1 MASLFDEDCF
11 IPPVDRYSYGFP
23 DPREAPKEGLLAY
36 GGDLEPNRL
45 LSAYRRG
52 IFPWFNAGDPILWWS
67 PDPRLVLYPDRLRL
81 SRSFRRVVR
90 RGDYRV
96 DFDRDFAAVIRACS
110 AVPRPGQEGT
120 WLTETMIDAYESLHK
135 MGWAHSVEVRRGE
148 ELIGG
153 LYGVAMGGAFFGESM
168 FSRRS
173 DGSKIALK
181 ALSDVLRETG
191 YDLIDCQV
199 TTDHFL
205 RWGAVE
211 ISRERFLDELEAAL
225 EKPGLPIG
233 RWTDLRWEYR
243 DGR

>member
-23 DPREAPKEGLLAY
+23 DPRQAPQEGLLAY

-81 SRSFRRVVR
+81 SRSFRRVLR

-120 WLTETMIDAYESLHK
+120 WLTETMIDAYERLYE
-135 MGWAHSVEVRRGE
+135 MGWAHSVEVRREG

-168 FSRRS
+168 FSRCS

-181 ALSDVLRETG
+181 ALSDVLTESG

-211 ISRERFLDELEAAL
+211 LPRERFLDELEAAL